1 MKFIALLNKD
11 IGAGLAVN
19 ALAQMS
25 LGLGHR
31 LQGYPDVHVF
41 WGSAE
46 QVREFRTIANAI
58 TPMHPDVSVYSDFPH
73 TMQGGDTTSLLDGVI
88 NTPEEDTTYF
98 ASCMVAP
105 EIHPL
110 IENLTRTCLQLN
122 EYQPYI
128 SQQAAFLLPAGP
140 GIEKEDGHMK
150 TTTLINKF
158 PLAQT
163 LNHVVLANLD
173 VGKKAPYDA
182 LHILRIGG
190 LQGISFNTHPVLRPE
205 SIAKHKSMA
214 ESAAKTSGIW
224 TSTHSNAKKEP
235 LVTVTFGTRDTV
247 EAVISRKVTR
257 AFDVSLDKEGLHQ
270 MNPSHTPTA
279 SASASTSSAS
289 ASTATSAIEAVSQTT
304 LNPSDVSGLSTAT
317 LVKLMFSPA
326 VILAADETHTSERTL
341 SR

>member
-41 WGSAE
+41 WGTTE
-46 QVREFRTIANAI
+46 QVRQFRTIANAI
-58 TPMHPDVSVYSDFPH
+58 TPMHPDTSVYSDFPH

-88 NTPEEDTTYF
+88 NTPEADTTYF

-105 EIHPL
+105 EIHPS

-122 EYQPYI
+122 DYQPYV
-128 SQQAAFLLPAGP
+128 SQQAASLLPAGP

-150 TTTLINKF
+150 TTTLINKL

-163 LNHVVLANLD
+163 LNQVVLANLD

-190 LQGISFNTHPVLRPE
+190 LQGISFNTHPVLRPD
-205 SIAKHKSMA
+205 SSAKHKSMA
-214 ESAAKTSGIW
+214 DSATKTSEIW

-235 LVTVTFGTRDTV
+235 LVTVTFGTRYAV
-247 EAVISRKVTR
+247 ETVISRKVTR
-257 AFDVSLDKEGLHQ
+257 AFDVNLDKEGLHQ
-270 MNPSHTPTA
+270 MNPSA
-279 SASASTSSAS
+279 SASASTASVSASTVSVS
-289 ASTATSAIEAVSQTT
+289 ASTATSAIEAT

-326 VILAADETHTSERTL
+326 VTLAADETHTSERTL